1 MAFHYKGYEAWKG
14 ELISSGWQVCN
25 NVLWNV
31 STWSTGWTDW
41 RTPSKVFVCASFV
54 SKHFLGNNIVV
65 QLLKCMWQDTYGAP
79 GAHHGTHDLHGEEA
93 VHPEPRTC
101 HA

>member
-54 SKHFLGNNIVV
+54 SKHFLEKQHCCSIAEMHVAGHLWSTWGSPWN
-65 QLLKCMWQDTYGAP
+65 T
-79 GAHHGTHDLHGEEA
+79 
-93 VHPEPRTC
+93 
-101 HA
+101 